1 LLAYGMHLPI
11 ATLVVVNWT
20 VSTVVAM
27 RAGEA
32 ELHLSQA

>member
-27 RAGEA
+27 RDLAK
-32 ELHLSQA
+32 QNYI